1 MARARRR
8 PMHYLAT
15 MLHDGTVLAAYPIRR
30 PSRQT
35 FKQDKLRVDPDGVTI
50 EYAESG
56 SQLRDVH
63 NDTRTRFQ
71 DLIAANL
78 NTRRAIRAMVLPA
91 LANLQSEVRALRAQ
105 LDRIEA
111 AIAQYRGA

>member
-1 MARARRR
+1 MQEAGRVYRLRKALWR
-8 PMHYLAT
+8 
-15 MLHDGTVLAAYPIRR
+15 
-30 PSRQT
+30 
-35 FKQDKLRVDPDGVTI
+35 DKLRVDPDGVTI
-50 EYAESG
+50 EHAGSG

-63 NDTRTRFQ
+63 NETRTRFQ

-91 LANLQSEVRALRAQ
+91 LADLQSEVRALRAQ

-111 AIAQYRGA
+111 AVAEHRGV